1 MTMSKLVLVL
11 VVNLL
16 CGSIVPGVFSASMN
30 ARKIMKNVKKRYESL
45 QTLKANFKQIY
56 FWELAGETQTLEGS
70 LFLKSGNHYRI
81 ETDSQVVVTDGKQ
94 VWTYSPANHQVI
106 IDYLSQSNEN
116 PLPKDLLFKY
126 SEDYTPHLIG
136 EEKIDGEKTYVL
148 NLVPK
153 DEDAFIKSMKI
164 WVNESNWLTT
174 KIEQTDINDNKN
186 TYIVSDIEE
195 NVKLSDALFTFQ
207 IPPDAEIVDLR

>member
-1 MTMSKLVLVL
+1 
-11 VVNLL
+11 
-16 CGSIVPGVFSASMN
+16 MN